1 MHLTECMS
9 NMLKNCRIRIGKAA
23 DEREINPSRVPALEA
38 SIRAYADKK
47 AGTVVNPALRTSFD
61 SAEDPEFK

>member
-1 MHLTECMS
+1 MFVS
-9 NMLKNCRIRIGKAA
+9 NSKGSCWTRRIRIGKAA